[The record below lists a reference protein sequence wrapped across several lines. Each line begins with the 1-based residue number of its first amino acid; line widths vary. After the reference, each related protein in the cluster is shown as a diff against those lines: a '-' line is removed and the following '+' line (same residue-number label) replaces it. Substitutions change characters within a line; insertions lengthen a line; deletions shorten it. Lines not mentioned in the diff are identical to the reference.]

1 MKGYGL
7 LIKKLQSITSKVQAL
22 GLIVG
27 LIIIWQVVCS
37 LEVVP
42 AYMLPSPVQVIKAFI
57 NEFNI
62 LMGHLAISLSE
73 AFLGLTIGI
82 VVAFILAIG
91 MDHYDP
97 LRKVLYPL
105 LIISQTVP
113 VIAIAPLLVLWMG
126 YGMAPKVMV
135 IFLVCFFP
143 ITIGLLDGFKEA
155 DRDTIR
161 LMKSMGAGRKQIFWH
176 IKLPYAFP
184 GFLAGLKVSVSYAV
198 IGAVVA
204 EWLGGTAGLG
214 VYMTRVRKSY
224 AFDKMF
230 AVIFLVSLV
239 SLVLMKLVS
248 LLEKKLMPY
257 KRINANKE

>member
-7 LIKKLQSITSKVQAL
+7 LIKKLQNITNKLYAS
-22 GLIVG
+22 G
-27 LIIIWQVVCS
+27 LIIGLILIWQVVCS
-37 LEVVP
+37 LELVP
-42 AYMLPSPVQVIKAFI
+42 GYMLPSPIQVMQAFI
-57 NEFNI
+57 NEFNV
-62 LMGHLAISLSE
+62 LMGHLMISLSE
-73 AFLGLTIGI
+73 AFLGLGVGI
-82 VVAFILAIG
+82 LVAFILAVV
-91 MDHYDP
+91 MDHYRG
-97 LRKVLYPL
+97 LHKSLYPL

-143 ITIGLLDGFKEA
+143 ITISLLDGFKEA

-161 LMKSMGAGRKQIFWH
+161 LMKSMGANAKQIFWH
-176 IKLPYAFP
+176 IKLPCALP
-184 GFLAGLKVSVSYAV
+184 GSLAGLKVSVSYAV

-230 AVIFLVSLV
+230 AVIFLVSLI

-248 LLEKKLMPY
+248 LLDRKIMPY
-257 KRINANKE
+257 KRIQNKK

>member
-7 LIKKLQSITSKVQAL
+7 LIKKLQSITNKLYA
-22 GLIVG
+22 VG
-27 LIIIWQVVCS
+27 LIIVLIVFWQAVCS
-37 LEVVP
+37 LKLVP
-42 AYMLPSPVQVIKAFI
+42 GYMLPSPVQVISAFI
-57 NEFNI
+57 NEFNV
-62 LMGHLAISLSE
+62 LMGHLTISLSE
-73 AFLGLTIGI
+73 AFLGLGIGI
-82 VVAFILAIG
+82 LVAFILAIG
-91 MDHYDP
+91 MDHYA
-97 LRKVLYPL
+97 LLHKSLYPL

-143 ITIGLLDGFKEA
+143 ITIGLLDGFKGA

-161 LMKSMGAGRKQIFWH
+161 LMKSMGANRKQIFYH
-176 IKLPYAFP
+176 IKLPCAMP

-230 AVIFLVSLV
+230 AVILLVSLI

-248 LLEKKLMPY
+248 LLEKKVMPY
-257 KRINANKE
+257 KRFKDLRE

>member
-7 LIKKLQSITSKVQAL
+7 LIKKLQNITNKLYAS
-22 GLIVG
+22 G
-27 LIIIWQVVCS
+27 LIIGLILIWQVVCS
-37 LEVVP
+37 LELVP
-42 AYMLPSPVQVIKAFI
+42 GYMLPSPIQVMQAFI
-57 NEFNI
+57 NEFNV
-62 LMGHLAISLSE
+62 LMEHLMISLSE
-73 AFLGLTIGI
+73 AFLGLGVGI
-82 VVAFILAIG
+82 LVAFILAVG
-91 MDHYDP
+91 MDHYRG
-97 LRKVLYPL
+97 LHKSLYPL

-143 ITIGLLDGFKEA
+143 ITISLLDGFKEA

-161 LMKSMGAGRKQIFWH
+161 LMKSMGANAKQIFWH
-176 IKLPYAFP
+176 IKLPCALP

-230 AVIFLVSLV
+230 AVIFLVSLI

-248 LLEKKLMPY
+248 LLDRKIMPY
-257 KRINANKE
+257 KRIQNKK

>member
-7 LIKKLQSITSKVQAL
+7 LIKKLRNIINKLYAPGFII
-22 GLIVG
+22 GLI
-27 LIIIWQVVCS
+27 LIWQVVCS
-37 LEVVP
+37 LELVP
-42 AYMLPSPVQVIKAFI
+42 GYMLPSPIQVMQAFI
-57 NEFNI
+57 NEFNV
-62 LMGHLAISLSE
+62 LMEHLMISLSE
-73 AFLGLTIGI
+73 AFLGLGVGI
-82 VVAFILAIG
+82 LVAFILAVG
-91 MDHYDP
+91 MDHYRG
-97 LRKVLYPL
+97 LHKSLYPL

-143 ITIGLLDGFKEA
+143 ITISLLDGFKEA

-161 LMKSMGAGRKQIFWH
+161 LMKSMGANAKQIFWH
-176 IKLPYAFP
+176 IKLPCALP

-230 AVIFLVSLV
+230 AVIFLVSLI

-248 LLEKKLMPY
+248 LLERKVMPY
-257 KRINANKE
+257 KRIQNKK

>member
-7 LIKKLQSITSKVQAL
+7 LIKKLQNIINKLYAPAFII
-22 GLIVG
+22 GLI
-27 LIIIWQVVCS
+27 LIWQVICS
-37 LEVVP
+37 LELVP
-42 AYMLPSPVQVIKAFI
+42 GYMLPSPIQVMHAFI
-57 NEFNI
+57 NEFNV
-62 LMGHLAISLSE
+62 LMGHLMISLSE
-73 AFLGLTIGI
+73 AFLGLGVGI
-82 VVAFILAIG
+82 LVAFILAVG
-91 MDHYDP
+91 MDHYRG
-97 LRKVLYPL
+97 LHKSLYPL

-143 ITIGLLDGFKEA
+143 ITISLLDGFKEA

-161 LMKSMGAGRKQIFWH
+161 LMKSMGANAKQIFWH
-176 IKLPYAFP
+176 IKLPCALP

-224 AFDKMF
+224 AFDKML
-230 AVIFLVSLV
+230 AVIFLVSLI

-248 LLEKKLMPY
+248 LLDRKIMPY
-257 KRINANKE
+257 KRIQNKK

>member
-7 LIKKLQSITSKVQAL
+7 LIKKLQNITNKLYAS
-22 GLIVG
+22 G
-27 LIIIWQVVCS
+27 LIIGLILIWQVVCS
-37 LEVVP
+37 LELVP
-42 AYMLPSPVQVIKAFI
+42 GYMLPSPIQVMQAFI
-57 NEFNI
+57 NEFNV
-62 LMGHLAISLSE
+62 LMGHLMISLSE
-73 AFLGLTIGI
+73 AFLGLGVGI
-82 VVAFILAIG
+82 LVAFILAVV
-91 MDHYDP
+91 MDHYRG
-97 LRKVLYPL
+97 LHKSLYPL

-143 ITIGLLDGFKEA
+143 ITISLLDGFKEA

-161 LMKSMGAGRKQIFWH
+161 LMKSMGANAKQIFWH
-176 IKLPYAFP
+176 IKLPCALP

-230 AVIFLVSLV
+230 AVIFLVSLI

-248 LLEKKLMPY
+248 LLDRKIMPY
-257 KRINANKE
+257 KRIQNKK

>member
-7 LIKKLQSITSKVQAL
+7 LIKKLQNITNKLYAS
-22 GLIVG
+22 G
-27 LIIIWQVVCS
+27 LIIGLILIWQVVCS
-37 LEVVP
+37 LELVP
-42 AYMLPSPVQVIKAFI
+42 GYMLPSPIQVMQAFI
-57 NEFNI
+57 NEFNV
-62 LMGHLAISLSE
+62 LMEHLMISLSE
-73 AFLGLTIGI
+73 ALLGLGVGI
-82 VVAFILAIG
+82 LVAFILAVG
-91 MDHYDP
+91 MDHYRG
-97 LRKVLYPL
+97 LHKSLYPL

-143 ITIGLLDGFKEA
+143 ITISLLDGFREA

-161 LMKSMGAGRKQIFWH
+161 LMKSMGANAKQIFWH
-176 IKLPYAFP
+176 IKLPCALP

-230 AVIFLVSLV
+230 AVIFLVSLI

-248 LLEKKLMPY
+248 LLERKVMPY
-257 KRINANKE
+257 KRIQNKK

>member
-1 MKGYGL
+1 M
-7 LIKKLQSITSKVQAL
+7 LI
-22 GLIVG
+22 
-27 LIIIWQVVCS
+27 LIILWQVACS
-37 LEVVP
+37 LKLVP
-42 AYMLPSPVQVIKAFI
+42 GYMLPSPVQVVIAFI

-62 LMGHLAISLSE
+62 LMGHLTISLSE
-73 AFLGLTIGI
+73 AFLGLGTGI
-82 VVAFILAIG
+82 LVAFILAIG
-91 MDHYDP
+91 MDHFN
-97 LRKVLYPL
+97 LLHKALYPI
-105 LIISQTVP
+105 LIISQTIP

-143 ITIGLLDGFKEA
+143 ITIGLLDGFKAA
-155 DRDTIR
+155 DADTIR
-161 LMKSMGAGRKQIFWH
+161 LMKSMGANSKQIFWH

-230 AVIFLVSLV
+230 AVIFLVSLI
-239 SLVLMKLVS
+239 SLILMKLVS
-248 LLEKKLMPY
+248 VLEKKLMPY
-257 KRINANKE
+257 NKIKSYK

>member
-1 MKGYGL
+1 M
-7 LIKKLQSITSKVQAL
+7 IKKLQNITNKLYAS
-22 GLIVG
+22 G
-27 LIIIWQVVCS
+27 LIIGLILIWQVVCS
-37 LEVVP
+37 LELVP
-42 AYMLPSPVQVIKAFI
+42 GYMLPSPIQVIQAFI
-57 NEFNI
+57 NEFNV
-62 LMGHLAISLSE
+62 LMGHLMISLSE
-73 AFLGLTIGI
+73 AFLGLGVGI
-82 VVAFILAIG
+82 LVAFILAVG
-91 MDHYDP
+91 MDHYRG
-97 LRKVLYPL
+97 LHKSLYPL

-143 ITIGLLDGFKEA
+143 ITISLLDGFREA

-161 LMKSMGAGRKQIFWH
+161 LMKSMGANAKQIFWH
-176 IKLPYAFP
+176 IKLPCALP

-230 AVIFLVSLV
+230 AVIFLVSLI

-248 LLEKKLMPY
+248 LLDRKIMPY
-257 KRINANKE
+257 KRIQNKK

>member
-7 LIKKLQSITSKVQAL
+7 LIKKLQNIINKLYAPGFII
-22 GLIVG
+22 GLI
-27 LIIIWQVVCS
+27 LIWQVVCS
-37 LEVVP
+37 LELVP
-42 AYMLPSPVQVIKAFI
+42 GYMLPSPIQVMQAFA
-57 NEFNI
+57 NEFNV
-62 LMGHLAISLSE
+62 LMEHLMISLSE
-73 AFLGLTIGI
+73 AFLGLGVGI
-82 VVAFILAIG
+82 LVAFILAVG
-91 MDHYDP
+91 MDHYRG
-97 LRKVLYPL
+97 LHKSLYPL

-143 ITIGLLDGFKEA
+143 ITISLLDGFKEA

-161 LMKSMGAGRKQIFWH
+161 LMKSMGANAKQIFWH
-176 IKLPYAFP
+176 IKLPCALP

-230 AVIFLVSLV
+230 AVIFLVSLI

-248 LLEKKLMPY
+248 LLERKVMPY
-257 KRINANKE
+257 KRIQNKK

>member
-7 LIKKLQSITSKVQAL
+7 LIKKLQNITNKLYAS
-22 GLIVG
+22 G
-27 LIIIWQVVCS
+27 LIIGLILIWQVVCS
-37 LEVVP
+37 LELVP
-42 AYMLPSPVQVIKAFI
+42 GYMLPSPIQVMQAFI
-57 NEFNI
+57 NEFNV
-62 LMGHLAISLSE
+62 LMGHLMISLSE
-73 AFLGLTIGI
+73 AFLGLGVGI
-82 VVAFILAIG
+82 LVAFILAVG
-91 MDHYDP
+91 MDHYRG
-97 LRKVLYPL
+97 LHKSLYPL

-143 ITIGLLDGFKEA
+143 ITISLLDGFKEA

-161 LMKSMGAGRKQIFWH
+161 LMKSMGANAKQIFWH
-176 IKLPYAFP
+176 IKLPCALP

-230 AVIFLVSLV
+230 AVIFLVSLI

-248 LLEKKLMPY
+248 LLDRKIMPY
-257 KRINANKE
+257 KRIQNKK

>member
-7 LIKKLQSITSKVQAL
+7 LIKKLQNITNKLYAS
-22 GLIVG
+22 G
-27 LIIIWQVVCS
+27 LIIGLILIWQVVCS
-37 LEVVP
+37 LELVP
-42 AYMLPSPVQVIKAFI
+42 GYMLPSPIQVMQALI
-57 NEFNI
+57 NEFNV
-62 LMGHLAISLSE
+62 LMGHLMISLSE
-73 AFLGLTIGI
+73 AFLGLGVGI
-82 VVAFILAIG
+82 LVAFILAVG
-91 MDHYDP
+91 MDHYRG
-97 LRKVLYPL
+97 LHKSLYPL
-105 LIISQTVP
+105 VIILQTVP
-113 VIAIAPLLVLWMG
+113 VIAFAPLLVLWMG

-143 ITIGLLDGFKEA
+143 ITISLLDGFREA

-161 LMKSMGAGRKQIFWH
+161 LMKSMGANAKQIFWH
-176 IKLPYAFP
+176 IKLPCALP

-230 AVIFLVSLV
+230 AVIFLVSLI

-248 LLEKKLMPY
+248 LLDRKIMPY
-257 KRINANKE
+257 KRIQNIN

>member
-7 LIKKLQSITSKVQAL
+7 LIKKLQNITNKLYAS
-22 GLIVG
+22 G
-27 LIIIWQVVCS
+27 LIIGLILIWQVVCS
-37 LEVVP
+37 LELVP
-42 AYMLPSPVQVIKAFI
+42 GYMLPSPIQVMQAFI
-57 NEFNI
+57 NEFNV
-62 LMGHLAISLSE
+62 LMGHLMISLSE
-73 AFLGLTIGI
+73 ALLGLGVGI
-82 VVAFILAIG
+82 LVAFILAVG
-91 MDHYDP
+91 MDHYRG
-97 LRKVLYPL
+97 LHKSLYPL

-143 ITIGLLDGFKEA
+143 ITISLLDGFREA

-161 LMKSMGAGRKQIFWH
+161 LMKSMGANAKQIFWH
-176 IKLPYAFP
+176 IKLPCALP

-230 AVIFLVSLV
+230 AVIFLVSLI

-248 LLEKKLMPY
+248 LLDRKIIPY
-257 KRINANKE
+257 KRIQNKK

>member
-7 LIKKLQSITSKVQAL
+7 LIKKLQNITNKLYAP
-22 GLIVG
+22 GLIVV
-27 LIIIWQVVCS
+27 LVILWQVVCL
-37 LEVVP
+37 LELIP
-42 AYMLPSPVQVIKAFI
+42 AYMLPSPMQVISAFI
-57 NEFNI
+57 NEFNV
-62 LMGHLAISLSE
+62 LMGHLVISLSE
-73 AFLGLTIGI
+73 AFLGLGIG
-82 VVAFILAIG
+82 VLVAFILAIG
-91 MDHYDP
+91 MDHYD
-97 LRKVLYPL
+97 LLHKSLYPL

-126 YGMAPKVMV
+126 YGMAPKIMV

-155 DRDTIR
+155 DRDMIR
-161 LMKSMGAGRKQIFWH
+161 LMKSMGAGHKQIFWH
-176 IKLPYAFP
+176 IKLPYALP

-230 AVIFLVSLV
+230 AVIFLVSLI

-248 LLEKKLMPY
+248 LLERKLMPY
-257 KRINANKE
+257 KKVRDKK

>member
-7 LIKKLQSITSKVQAL
+7 LIKKLQNIINKLYAPGFII
-22 GLIVG
+22 GLI
-27 LIIIWQVVCS
+27 LIWQVVCS
-37 LEVVP
+37 LELVP
-42 AYMLPSPVQVIKAFI
+42 GYMLPSPIQVMQAFI
-57 NEFNI
+57 NEFNV
-62 LMGHLAISLSE
+62 LMEHLMISLSE
-73 AFLGLTIGI
+73 AFLGLGVGI
-82 VVAFILAIG
+82 LVAFILAVG
-91 MDHYDP
+91 MDHYRW
-97 LRKVLYPL
+97 LHKSLYPL

-143 ITIGLLDGFKEA
+143 ITISLLDGFKEA

-161 LMKSMGAGRKQIFWH
+161 LMKSMGANAKQIFWH
-176 IKLPYAFP
+176 IKLPCALP

-230 AVIFLVSLV
+230 AVIFLVSLI

-248 LLEKKLMPY
+248 LLERKVMPY
-257 KRINANKE
+257 KRIQNKK

>member
-7 LIKKLQSITSKVQAL
+7 LIKKLQNITNKLYAS
-22 GLIVG
+22 G
-27 LIIIWQVVCS
+27 LIIGLILIWQVVCS
-37 LEVVP
+37 LELVP
-42 AYMLPSPVQVIKAFI
+42 GYMLPSPIQVMQAFI
-57 NEFNI
+57 NEFNV
-62 LMGHLAISLSE
+62 LMGHLMISLSE
-73 AFLGLTIGI
+73 AFLGLGVGI
-82 VVAFILAIG
+82 LVAFILAVG
-91 MDHYDP
+91 MDHYRG
-97 LRKVLYPL
+97 LHKSLYPL

-143 ITIGLLDGFKEA
+143 ITISLLDGFREA

-161 LMKSMGAGRKQIFWH
+161 LMKSMGANAKQIFWH
-176 IKLPYAFP
+176 IKLPCALP

-230 AVIFLVSLV
+230 AVIFLVSLI

-248 LLEKKLMPY
+248 LLDRKIMPY
-257 KRINANKE
+257 KRIQNKK

>member
-7 LIKKLQSITSKVQAL
+7 LIKKLQNIINKLYAPGFII
-22 GLIVG
+22 GLI
-27 LIIIWQVVCS
+27 LIWQVVCS
-37 LEVVP
+37 LELVP
-42 AYMLPSPVQVIKAFI
+42 GYMLPSPIQVMQAFI
-57 NEFNI
+57 NEFNV
-62 LMGHLAISLSE
+62 LMEHLMISLSE
-73 AFLGLTIGI
+73 AFLGLGVGI
-82 VVAFILAIG
+82 LVAFILAVG
-91 MDHYDP
+91 MDHYRG
-97 LRKVLYPL
+97 LHKSLYPL

-143 ITIGLLDGFKEA
+143 ITISLLDGFKEA

-161 LMKSMGAGRKQIFWH
+161 LMKSMGANAKQIFWH
-176 IKLPYAFP
+176 IKLPCALS

-230 AVIFLVSLV
+230 AVIFLVSLI

-248 LLEKKLMPY
+248 LLERKVMPY
-257 KRINANKE
+257 KRIQNKK

>member
-7 LIKKLQSITSKVQAL
+7 LIKKLQNIINKLYAL
-22 GLIVG
+22 GFIIG
-27 LIIIWQVVCS
+27 LILIWQVVCS
-37 LEVVP
+37 LELVP
-42 AYMLPSPVQVIKAFI
+42 GYMLPSPIQVMQAFI
-57 NEFNI
+57 NEFNV
-62 LMGHLAISLSE
+62 LMEHLMISLSE
-73 AFLGLTIGI
+73 AFLGLGVGI
-82 VVAFILAIG
+82 LVAFILAVG
-91 MDHYDP
+91 MDHYRG
-97 LRKVLYPL
+97 LHKSLYPL

-143 ITIGLLDGFKEA
+143 ITISLLDGFKEA

-161 LMKSMGAGRKQIFWH
+161 LMKSMGANAKQIFWH
-176 IKLPYAFP
+176 IKLPCALP

-230 AVIFLVSLV
+230 AVIFLVSLI

-248 LLEKKLMPY
+248 LLERKVMPY
-257 KRINANKE
+257 KRIQNKK

>member
-7 LIKKLQSITSKVQAL
+7 LIKKLQNIINKLYAPTFII
-22 GLIVG
+22 GLV
-27 LIIIWQVVCS
+27 IIWQIVCS
-37 LEVVP
+37 LDLIP
-42 AYMLPSPVQVIKAFI
+42 AYMLPSPIQVIKAFI
-57 NEFNI
+57 EEFNVLI
-62 LMGHLAISLSE
+62 GHLAISLSE
-73 AFLGLTIGI
+73 AFLGLIIGI
-82 VVAFILAIG
+82 SVAFILAIG
-91 MDHYDP
+91 MDHY
-97 LRKVLYPL
+97 KVLYKLLYPL

-126 YGMAPKVMV
+126 YGIAPKVMV

-143 ITIGLLDGFKEA
+143 ITVSLLDGFRDA

-161 LMKSMGAGRKQIFWH
+161 LMRSMGANTRQIFWH
-176 IKLPYAFP
+176 IKLPCALP

-214 VYMTRVRKSY
+214 VYMTRVRSSY

-230 AVIFLVSLV
+230 AVIFLVSII
-239 SLVLMKLVS
+239 SLMLMKGVS
-248 LLEKKLMPY
+248 ILERKIMPY
-257 KRINANKE
+257 KNLQDKK

>member
-7 LIKKLQSITSKVQAL
+7 LIKKLQNIINKLYAPGFII
-22 GLIVG
+22 GLS
-27 LIIIWQVVCS
+27 LIWQVVCS
-37 LEVVP
+37 LELVP
-42 AYMLPSPVQVIKAFI
+42 GYMLPSPIQVMQAFI
-57 NEFNI
+57 NEFNV
-62 LMGHLAISLSE
+62 LMEHLMISLSE
-73 AFLGLTIGI
+73 AFLGLGVGI
-82 VVAFILAIG
+82 LVAFILAVG
-91 MDHYDP
+91 MDHYRG
-97 LRKVLYPL
+97 LHKSLYPL

-143 ITIGLLDGFKEA
+143 ITISLLDGFKEA

-161 LMKSMGAGRKQIFWH
+161 LMKSMGANAKQIFWH
-176 IKLPYAFP
+176 IKLPCALP

-230 AVIFLVSLV
+230 AVIFLVSLI

-248 LLEKKLMPY
+248 LLERKVMPY
-257 KRINANKE
+257 KRIQNKK

>member
-7 LIKKLQSITSKVQAL
+7 LIIKLQNIIYKLYAPAFII
-22 GLIVG
+22 GLI
-27 LIIIWQVVCS
+27 LIWQVVCS
-37 LEVVP
+37 LELVP
-42 AYMLPSPVQVIKAFI
+42 GYMLPSPIQVIQAFI
-57 NEFNI
+57 NEFNV
-62 LMGHLAISLSE
+62 LMGHLMISLSE
-73 AFLGLTIGI
+73 AFLGLGVGI
-82 VVAFILAIG
+82 LVAFILAVG
-91 MDHYDP
+91 MDHYRG
-97 LRKVLYPL
+97 LHKSLYPL

-143 ITIGLLDGFKEA
+143 ITISLLDGFREA

-161 LMKSMGAGRKQIFWH
+161 LMKSMGANAKQIFWH
-176 IKLPYAFP
+176 IKLPCALP

-230 AVIFLVSLV
+230 AVIFLVSLI

-248 LLEKKLMPY
+248 LLDRKIMPY
-257 KRINANKE
+257 KRIQNKK

>member
-7 LIKKLQSITSKVQAL
+7 LIKKLQNIINKLYAPGFII
-22 GLIVG
+22 GLI
-27 LIIIWQVVCS
+27 LIWQVVCS
-37 LEVVP
+37 LELVP
-42 AYMLPSPVQVIKAFI
+42 GYMLPSPIQVMQAFI
-57 NEFNI
+57 NEFNV
-62 LMGHLAISLSE
+62 LMEHLMISLSE
-73 AFLGLTIGI
+73 AFLGLGVGI
-82 VVAFILAIG
+82 LVAFILAVG
-91 MDHYDP
+91 MDHYRG
-97 LRKVLYPL
+97 LHKSLYPL

-143 ITIGLLDGFKEA
+143 ITISLLDGFKEA

-161 LMKSMGAGRKQIFWH
+161 LMKSMGANAKQIFWH
-176 IKLPYAFP
+176 IKLPCALP

-230 AVIFLVSLV
+230 AVIFLVSLI

-248 LLEKKLMPY
+248 LVDRKIMPY
-257 KRINANKE
+257 KRIQNKK

>member
-7 LIKKLQSITSKVQAL
+7 LIKKLQNITNKLYASGIII
-22 GLIVG
+22 GLI
-27 LIIIWQVVCS
+27 LIWQVVCS
-37 LEVVP
+37 LELVP
-42 AYMLPSPVQVIKAFI
+42 GYMLPSPIQVMQAFI
-57 NEFNI
+57 NEFNV
-62 LMGHLAISLSE
+62 LMGHLMISLSE
-73 AFLGLTIGI
+73 AFLGLGVGI
-82 VVAFILAIG
+82 LVAFILAVG
-91 MDHYDP
+91 MDHYRG
-97 LRKVLYPL
+97 LHKSLYPL

-143 ITIGLLDGFKEA
+143 ITISLLDGFREA

-161 LMKSMGAGRKQIFWH
+161 LMKSMGANAKQIFWH
-176 IKLPYAFP
+176 IKLPCALP

-230 AVIFLVSLV
+230 AVIFLVSLI

-248 LLEKKLMPY
+248 LLDRKIMPY
-257 KRINANKE
+257 KRIQNKK

>member
-1 MKGYGL
+1 M
-7 LIKKLQSITSKVQAL
+7 IKKLQNITNKLYAS
-22 GLIVG
+22 G
-27 LIIIWQVVCS
+27 LIIGLILIWQVVCS
-37 LEVVP
+37 LELVP
-42 AYMLPSPVQVIKAFI
+42 GYMLPSPIQVMQAFI
-57 NEFNI
+57 NEFNV
-62 LMGHLAISLSE
+62 LMGHLMISLSE
-73 AFLGLTIGI
+73 AFLGLGVGI
-82 VVAFILAIG
+82 LVAFILAVG
-91 MDHYDP
+91 MDHYRG
-97 LRKVLYPL
+97 LHKSLYPL

-143 ITIGLLDGFKEA
+143 ITISLLDGFREA

-161 LMKSMGAGRKQIFWH
+161 LMKSMGANAKQIFWH
-176 IKLPYAFP
+176 IKLPCALP

-230 AVIFLVSLV
+230 AVIFLVSLI

-248 LLEKKLMPY
+248 LLDRKIMPY
-257 KRINANKE
+257 KRIQNKK

>member
-1 MKGYGL
+1 M
-7 LIKKLQSITSKVQAL
+7 IKKLQNITNKLYAS
-22 GLIVG
+22 G
-27 LIIIWQVVCS
+27 LIIGLILIWQVVCS
-37 LEVVP
+37 LELVP
-42 AYMLPSPVQVIKAFI
+42 GYMLPSPIQVMQAFI
-57 NEFNI
+57 NEFNV
-62 LMGHLAISLSE
+62 LMGHLMISLSE
-73 AFLGLTIGI
+73 AFLGLGVGI
-82 VVAFILAIG
+82 LVAFILAVV
-91 MDHYDP
+91 MDHYRG
-97 LRKVLYPL
+97 LHKSLYPL

-143 ITIGLLDGFKEA
+143 ITISLLDGFKEA

-161 LMKSMGAGRKQIFWH
+161 LMKSMGANAKQIFWH
-176 IKLPYAFP
+176 IKLPCALP

-230 AVIFLVSLV
+230 AVIFLVSLI

-248 LLEKKLMPY
+248 LLDRKIMPY
-257 KRINANKE
+257 KRIQNKK

>member
-7 LIKKLQSITSKVQAL
+7 LIKKLQNIINKLYAP
-22 GLIVG
+22 G
-27 LIIIWQVVCS
+27 LIIGLILIWQVVCS
-37 LEVVP
+37 LELVP
-42 AYMLPSPVQVIKAFI
+42 GYMLPSPIQVMQAFI
-57 NEFNI
+57 NEFNV
-62 LMGHLAISLSE
+62 LMGHLMISLSE
-73 AFLGLTIGI
+73 AFLGLGVGI
-82 VVAFILAIG
+82 LVAFILAVG
-91 MDHYDP
+91 MDHYRG
-97 LRKVLYPL
+97 LHKSLYPL

-143 ITIGLLDGFKEA
+143 ITISLLDGFREA

-161 LMKSMGAGRKQIFWH
+161 LMKSMGANAKQIFWH
-176 IKLPYAFP
+176 IKLPCALP

-230 AVIFLVSLV
+230 AVIFLVSLI

-248 LLEKKLMPY
+248 LLDRKIMPY
-257 KRINANKE
+257 KRIQNKK

>member
-7 LIKKLQSITSKVQAL
+7 LIKKLQNITNKLYAS
-22 GLIVG
+22 G
-27 LIIIWQVVCS
+27 LIIGLILIWQVVCS
-37 LEVVP
+37 LELVP
-42 AYMLPSPVQVIKAFI
+42 GYMLPSPIQVMQAFI
-57 NEFNI
+57 NEFNV
-62 LMGHLAISLSE
+62 LMGHLMISLSE
-73 AFLGLTIGI
+73 AFLGLGVGI
-82 VVAFILAIG
+82 LVAFILAVG
-91 MDHYDP
+91 MDHYRG
-97 LRKVLYPL
+97 LHKSLYPL

-143 ITIGLLDGFKEA
+143 ITISLLDGFREA

-161 LMKSMGAGRKQIFWH
+161 LMKSMGANAKQIFWH
-176 IKLPYAFP
+176 IKLPCARP

-230 AVIFLVSLV
+230 AVIFLVSLI

-248 LLEKKLMPY
+248 LLDRKIMPY
-257 KRINANKE
+257 KRIQNKK

>member
-7 LIKKLQSITSKVQAL
+7 LIKKLQNITNKLYAS
-22 GLIVG
+22 G
-27 LIIIWQVVCS
+27 LIIGLILIWQVVCS
-37 LEVVP
+37 LELVP
-42 AYMLPSPVQVIKAFI
+42 GYMLPSPIQVIQAFI
-57 NEFNI
+57 NEFNV
-62 LMGHLAISLSE
+62 LMGHLMISLSE
-73 AFLGLTIGI
+73 AFLGLGVGI
-82 VVAFILAIG
+82 LVAFILAVG
-91 MDHYDP
+91 MDHYRG
-97 LRKVLYPL
+97 LHKSLYPL

-143 ITIGLLDGFKEA
+143 ITISLLDGFREA

-161 LMKSMGAGRKQIFWH
+161 LMKSMGANAKQIFWH
-176 IKLPYAFP
+176 IKLPCALP

-230 AVIFLVSLV
+230 AVIFLVSLI

-248 LLEKKLMPY
+248 LLDRKIMPY
-257 KRINANKE
+257 KRIQNKK

>member
-7 LIKKLQSITSKVQAL
+7 LIKKLQNITNKLYAS
-22 GLIVG
+22 G
-27 LIIIWQVVCS
+27 LIIGLILIWQVVCS
-37 LEVVP
+37 LELVP
-42 AYMLPSPVQVIKAFI
+42 GYMLPSPIQVMQAFI
-57 NEFNI
+57 NEFNV
-62 LMGHLAISLSE
+62 LMGHLMISLSE
-73 AFLGLTIGI
+73 AFLGLGVGI
-82 VVAFILAIG
+82 LVAFILAVW
-91 MDHYDP
+91 MDHYRG
-97 LRKVLYPL
+97 LHKSLYPL

-143 ITIGLLDGFKEA
+143 ITISLLDGFREA

-161 LMKSMGAGRKQIFWH
+161 LMKSMGANAKQIFWH
-176 IKLPYAFP
+176 IKLPCALP

-230 AVIFLVSLV
+230 AVIFLVSLI

-248 LLEKKLMPY
+248 LLDRKIMPY
-257 KRINANKE
+257 KRIQNKK